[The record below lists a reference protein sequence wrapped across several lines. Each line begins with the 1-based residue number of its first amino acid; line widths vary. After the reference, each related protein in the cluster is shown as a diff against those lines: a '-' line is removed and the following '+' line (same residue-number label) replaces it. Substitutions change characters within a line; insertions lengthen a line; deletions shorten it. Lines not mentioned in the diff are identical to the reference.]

1 MNEITL
7 IGLDLAKN
15 IFRVNAVNKH
25 GKRIMNKN
33 IHRGSMVTFFA
44 NLPSCV
50 VAMEACSSCHY
61 WARTIES
68 LGHEVK
74 IVHPRYV
81 TPYRMGDKNDAN
93 DAAAI
98 CSAASR
104 PDMRFVRMKSQ
115 NQSDMQAIHRVRDG
129 LVKEKITTIN
139 RIRGLLAE
147 NGITIKQGPTWVF
160 ALVPAIVSDE
170 NNELSGIM
178 RNLLRVQHEHL
189 VHLRAQI
196 KELEVTL
203 KTLAAQDEACKRLMQ
218 IPGVGLLTATLL
230 SSEVGN
236 GSAFHSS
243 RAFAAY
249 LGLVPRQYSSGGKSR
264 LCGIGKTGNR
274 QLRTLLIHCARSV
287 QRSVNQGKA
296 PFGGGPLEQWV
307 KDLMDRRGKN
317 KTTVALAAKLARISW
332 KILARETSFNKEFFV
347 AQAA

>member
-15 IFRVNAVNKH
+15 IFRVNAVDKH

-44 NLPSCV
+44 NLTSCT

-74 IVHPRYV
+74 IIHPRYV

-98 CSAASR
+98 CAAAKR
-104 PDMRFVRMKSQ
+104 PDMRFVRIKSQ
-115 NQSDMQAIHRVRDG
+115 SQSDMQAIHRVREG
-129 LVKEKITTIN
+129 LVKEKTTTIN

-147 NGITIKQGPTWVF
+147 NGITIRQGPTWIF
-160 ALVPAIVSDE
+160 TLVPEIISDE
-170 NNELSGIM
+170 SNDLSGIM
-178 RNLLRVQHEHL
+178 RGLLRVQHEHL
-189 VHLRAQI
+189 MHLRAQI
-196 KELEVTL
+196 KELELTL
-203 KTLAAQDEACKRLMQ
+203 KSLAVQDEASQRLMQ

-236 GSAFHSS
+236 GAAFHSS
-243 RAFAAY
+243 RSFAAY

-264 LCGIGKTGNR
+264 LRGIGKTGNR

-287 QRSVNQGKA
+287 QRSVNQGKT

-307 KDLMDRRGKN
+307 RDLMSRRGKN

-332 KILARETSFNKEFFV
+332 SILAREMSFNRELFA